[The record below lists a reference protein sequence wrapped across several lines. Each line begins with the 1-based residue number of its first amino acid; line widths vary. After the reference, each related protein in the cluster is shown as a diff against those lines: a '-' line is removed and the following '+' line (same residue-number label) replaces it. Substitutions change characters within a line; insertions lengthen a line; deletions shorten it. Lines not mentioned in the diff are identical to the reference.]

1 MDFQECL
8 HLFLWILTL
17 HIPQAYGFP
26 IAISPDSTN
35 LLKVSLNQP
44 ATSKSQVPYLSH
56 KDVINSRTLPKVK
69 QQLSH
74 QNGAKLENVEKYFQH
89 AVQTD
94 SSAGRILHFR
104 NKQGIDSYLRYL
116 PRNSDKYSSHSRKK
130 GIQKVGIGTTLDTYS
145 GKHITHESDSK
156 TTTTTT
162 TADVGKDIRDIQ
174 TSLKEINSGQGNL
187 HTKELKFRNTEADL
201 NRRLNSKDNIHKH
214 NVIVNQAKQR
224 INFAV
229 MPAESGVND
238 HQVINMILAIGAGIV
253 ALGMGIV
260 IGIFGCC
267 CKKKKVTS
275 EKDREEQSAI
285 INTAEEMDKGLP
297 DARLDLR

>member
-8 HLFLWILTL
+8 HFFLWILTL

-26 IAISPDSTN
+26 LAISPDSTN

-56 KDVINSRTLPKVK
+56 KDVINSRTLPKVY
-69 QQLSH
+69 QLLSH

-89 AVQTD
+89 AEQTD
-94 SSAGRILHFR
+94 NSAGRILHFR

-116 PRNSDKYSSHSRKK
+116 PRNSGKYSSHSRKK
-130 GIQKVGIGTTLDTYS
+130 EIQKVGIGTTLDIYS
-145 GKHITHESDSK
+145 GKHITHESDFK
-156 TTTTTT
+156 TT

-174 TSLKEINSGQGNL
+174 TSLKEINSGQGNI
-187 HTKELKFRNTEADL
+187 HIKELKYRNSEADL
-201 NRRLNSKDNIHKH
+201 NGRLNSKDNIHKR
-214 NVIVNQAKQR
+214 NVIVNQPKQR

-229 MPAESGVND
+229 MPAESVVSD
-238 HQVINMILAIGAGIV
+238 HQVTNMILAIGAGIV

-275 EKDREEQSAI
+275 EKDREEQSAF

>member
-35 LLKVSLNQP
+35 LLKVSLNKP

-56 KDVINSRTLPKVK
+56 EDVINSRTLPKVY
-69 QQLSH
+69 QLLTH

-94 SSAGRILHFR
+94 NSAGQILHFR

-130 GIQKVGIGTTLDTYS
+130 GIQKVGIGTTLDIYS

-156 TTTTTT
+156 TATT
-162 TADVGKDIRDIQ
+162 TADVGKDIQ

-187 HTKELKFRNTEADL
+187 HTKELKYRNGEADL
-201 NRRLNSKDNIHKH
+201 NGRLNSNDNIHKR
-214 NVIVNQAKQR
+214 NVIVNQPKDR

-229 MPAESGVND
+229 MPAESVVSD
-238 HQVINMILAIGAGIV
+238 HLVINMILAIGAGIV